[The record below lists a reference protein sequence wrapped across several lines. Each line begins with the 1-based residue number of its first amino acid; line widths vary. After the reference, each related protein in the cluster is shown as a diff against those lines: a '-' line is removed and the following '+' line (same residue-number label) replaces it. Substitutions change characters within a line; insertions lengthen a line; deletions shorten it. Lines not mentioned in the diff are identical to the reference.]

1 MSELERALRVLH
13 PEDRPIE
20 LRPIMPDGRWW
31 TGLYDDRERLVATV
45 EGLNE
50 IEAIAVYWS
59 VNPISPGL
67 AERVTNHVGPAKK
80 GMCVA
85 NKDIERIRWLF
96 LDIDPKPSRE
106 AAYTLAAN
114 VKAHLKAKGWSEPV
128 FVDSGNGCYLYY
140 PVDIPPD
147 QKALIKK
154 VVGSLK
160 ARFDLPDAIIDPKC
174 VNPGRIARV
183 PGSYNRKDIPRLA
196 RILPSVEEVAA

>member
-1 MSELERALRVLH
+1 MSELERALEVLH

-31 TGLYDDRERLVATV
+31 TGLYDDRSKFVAAV
-45 EGLNE
+45 KSLNE
-50 IEAIAVYWS
+50 IEAKAIYWS
-59 VNPISPGL
+59 INPISPAL
-67 AERVTNHVGPAKK
+67 AGRVTNRVGPAKK

-96 LDIDPKPSRE
+96 LDIDPKPSRK
-106 AAYTLAAN
+106 AAYTLAAS
-114 VKAHLKAKGWSEPV
+114 VKAHLEAKGWAEPV

-140 PVDIPPD
+140 AVDLAPD
-147 QKALIKK
+147 QKGLIKK

-160 ARFDLPDAIIDPKC
+160 ARFDLPEAIIDQKC

-183 PGSYNRKDIPRLA
+183 PGSYNRKDSPRLA
-196 RILPSVEEVAA
+196 RILPSAEEVAA